1 VLIRLAHVAEMPTP
15 GDLVRRLTDG
25 GAAAVVAAGP
35 AAPNGSGGGG
45 AVAMRAV
52 AGGGGAMAEPM
63 AEAAPAALPNPQT
76 FREVVAL
83 SSGRRPMLHAH
94 LVHSTHLVRFAPG
107 RLELRVRP
115 EVPRDFA
122 AQLGTLLQETT
133 GARWAI
139 ALSNAAGE
147 PTLADQGRAADAG
160 RRDLARSHPLVQA
173 VLAAFPGTTIEEVR
187 DAAADAYGL
196 VPDAALPAAEAGE
209 VVPDDAAPADD
220 SDAIPPEDR

>member
-1 VLIRLAHVAEMPTP
+1 LADPRTY
-15 GDLVRRLTDG
+15 
-25 GAAAVVAAGP
+25 
-35 AAPNGSGGGG
+35 
-45 AVAMRAV
+45 
-52 AGGGGAMAEPM
+52 
-63 AEAAPAALPNPQT
+63 
-76 FREVVAL
+76 REVVAL
-83 SSGRRPMLHAH
+83 ASGRRPMLHAH

-107 RLELRVRP
+107 RIEVRVRP

-139 ALSNAAGE
+139 ALSNAEGE

-173 VLAAFPGTTIEEVR
+173 VLAAFPGATIEEVR

-196 VPDAALPAAEAGE
+196 LPDGAAATPPAAEAGE
-209 VVPDDAAPADD
+209 VAPDDTAPDD
-220 SDAIPPEDR
+220 PIPPEDE